1 MNEPEELD
9 LSQLRRF
16 MVDLI
21 AAYAQLSVEQIRK
34 DCLDERVMAAMARV
48 PRHHFVPVEIQ
59 GFAYADGPLPIGCG
73 KTISQPFMVALMT
86 DLLGIEPN
94 DRVLEVGTGLG
105 YHAAI
110 MAELADQIYS
120 VEIIEE
126 LAESARRRLD
136 GAGYTN
142 IQFRVGNGYYGWP
155 EHGPFDK
162 ILVASACELMPPP
175 LLEQLKPGGRMVIP
189 CGLAQQQF
197 LLLVEKS
204 SAGRISTREIMP
216 VIFAPM
222 IISH

>member
-1 MNEPEELD
+1 MDEPEELD
-9 LSQLRRF
+9 LSTLRRF

-21 AAYAQLSVEQIRK
+21 AAYAQLSVEQTSK
-34 DCLDERVMAAMARV
+34 DCLDDRVMAAMARV
-48 PRHHFVPVEIQ
+48 PRHHFVPVEMQ

-86 DLLGIEPN
+86 DLLAIEED
-94 DRVLEVGTGLG
+94 DRVLEIGTGLG

-110 MAELADQIYS
+110 LAELAVQIFS
-120 VEIIEE
+120 VEIVEE
-126 LAESARRRLD
+126 LAESAQRRLEK
-136 GAGYTN
+136 AGYDN
-142 IQFRVGNGYYGWP
+142 IEFRTGNGYYGWP
-155 EHGPFDK
+155 DHGPFNK
-162 ILVASACELMPPP
+162 IVVASACELMPPP

-189 CGLAQQQF
+189 CGLPQQQH

-204 SAGRISTREIMP
+204 LAGRIKTREIMP

>member
-21 AAYAQLSVEQIRK
+21 AAYAQLSVEQIKK
-34 DCLDERVMAAMARV
+34 DCLDQRVMEAMARV
-48 PRHHFVPVEIQ
+48 PRHHFVPVEMR

-86 DLLGIEPN
+86 DLLALEES
-94 DRVLEVGTGLG
+94 DRVLEIGTGLG

-110 MAELADQIYS
+110 LAELVDQVYS

-126 LAESARRRLD
+126 LSEGARRRL
-136 GAGYTN
+136 GKAGYSN
-142 IQFRVGNGYYGWP
+142 IQFRNGNGYYGWP
-155 EHGPFDK
+155 DHGPFDK
-162 ILVASACELMPPP
+162 IVVASASELMPPP

-204 SAGRISTREIMP
+204 LAGRITTREIMP